1 MRGHI
6 FSWFQRWAG
15 YVDPRWKREEELLIN
30 ALQRRE
36 RGNQNEGEKDQVKGA
51 GIQRGSLAV
60 GKHQGEQST
69 TLCRSNGEEGTSRA
83 DRLGKNSSRWLCS
96 GQCNALLLPCQTV
109 FRENCIPHSSFYLF
123 IYFQLRDNCFTV
135 LHWFLPNTNM
145 TSLIFWCWRILS
157 REWEEVL
164 CSISTLI
171 KGENRLCMTTGC
183 QHTCNFKMFIRG

>member
-15 YVDPRWKREEELLIN
+15 YVDPRWKRGEELLIN
-30 ALQRRE
+30 ALQRKE
-36 RGNQNEGEKDQVKGA
+36 RDNQNEGEKDQVKGA

-69 TLCRSNGEEGTSRA
+69 TLCRSNGEEGSSRA

-109 FRENCIPHSSFYLF
+109 FRENCIPHSSIYLF
-123 IYFQLRDNCFTV
+123 IFNWGIIALQYCMGFYQTPTWPHSSFDAGRFFLGNGKRFCV
-135 LHWFLPNTNM
+135 LY
-145 TSLIFWCWRILS
+145 
-157 REWEEVL
+157 
-164 CSISTLI
+164 
-171 KGENRLCMTTGC
+171 
-183 QHTCNFKMFIRG
+183 QH